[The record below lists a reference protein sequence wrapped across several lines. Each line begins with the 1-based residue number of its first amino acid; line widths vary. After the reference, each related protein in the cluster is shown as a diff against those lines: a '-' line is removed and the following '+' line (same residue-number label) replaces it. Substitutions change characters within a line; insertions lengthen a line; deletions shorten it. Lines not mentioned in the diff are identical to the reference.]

1 MQEIEYLIQWSKKLE
16 RDMEKFNLK
25 FEYISYTTS
34 NLERT
39 VDFYVNHLGFQKQNI
54 KKSEKFKN
62 KSVILEKD
70 GYKIEIL
77 NPDYKIAPLNTGIK
91 MFCFSCENID
101 EAYEKILQLGYKILF
116 DLNFEETSK
125 FFIYRDPNGVFIK
138 LLAH

>member
-1 MQEIEYLIQWSKKLE
+1 
-16 RDMEKFNLK
+16 MEKFNLK

-77 NPDYKIAPLNTGIK
+77 NPDYKIAPSNAGIK

-116 DLNFEETSK
+116 DLNFEENSK
-125 FFIYRDPNGVFIK
+125 FFIYRDPNGVFVK
-138 LLAH
+138 LKEKI

>member
-70 GYKIEIL
+70 GYKIEL
-77 NPDYKIAPLNTGIK
+77 
-91 MFCFSCENID
+91 
-101 EAYEKILQLGYKILF
+101 
-116 DLNFEETSK
+116 
-125 FFIYRDPNGVFIK
+125 
-138 LLAH
+138 

>member
-1 MQEIEYLIQWSKKLE
+1 
-16 RDMEKFNLK
+16 MEKFNLK

>member
-1 MQEIEYLIQWSKKLE
+1 
-16 RDMEKFNLK
+16 MEKFNLK

-77 NPDYKIAPLNTGIK
+77 HPDYKIAPSNTGIK

-116 DLNFEETSK
+116 DLNFEENSK

-138 LLAH
+138 LEEKI

>member
-1 MQEIEYLIQWSKKLE
+1 
-16 RDMEKFNLK
+16 
-25 FEYISYTTS
+25 
-34 NLERT
+34 
-39 VDFYVNHLGFQKQNI
+39 
-54 KKSEKFKN
+54 
-62 KSVILEKD
+62 
-70 GYKIEIL
+70 
-77 NPDYKIAPLNTGIK
+77 

>member
-1 MQEIEYLIQWSKKLE
+1 
-16 RDMEKFNLK
+16 MEKFNLK

-138 LLAH
+138 LEEKI

>member
-1 MQEIEYLIQWSKKLE
+1 
-16 RDMEKFNLK
+16 MEKFNLK

-54 KKSEKFKN
+54 KKSKKFKN

-138 LLAH
+138 LEEKI

>member
-1 MQEIEYLIQWSKKLE
+1 
-16 RDMEKFNLK
+16 MEKFNLK

-116 DLNFEETSK
+116 DLNFEENSK